1 MTRTLLL
8 LRGAG
13 GSFTLHRLRRGRQH
27 ALTRK
32 QPQARIT
39 KTVLPQVRDPAN
51 SRDYRDPIGASLT
64 GQACRGERPIA
75 SRPRALA
82 LIEEPDGRMERGQ
95 AACQRTLALQ
105 LLQGR
110 TW

>member
-1 MTRTLLL
+1 MTRTLLFL
-8 LRGAG
+8 QGVG

-39 KTVLPQVRDPAN
+39 KTVLPQVRDPAKVAQ
-51 SRDYRDPIGASLT
+51 DYRDPIGASLT
-64 GQACRGERPIA
+64 GQACGGERPIA

-82 LIEEPDGRMERGQ
+82 LIEEPDVRMEGYR
-95 AACQRTLALQ
+95 
-105 LLQGR
+105 
-110 TW
+110 

>member
-8 LRGAG
+8 LRGVG

-39 KTVLPQVRDPAN
+39 KTVLPQVRDPAKFPGLPGPH
-51 SRDYRDPIGASLT
+51 RASLN
-64 GQACRGERPIA
+64 GLEV
-75 SRPRALA
+75 PRM
-82 LIEEPDGRMERGQ
+82 ISFVRRYV
-95 AACQRTLALQ
+95 
-105 LLQGR
+105 
-110 TW
+110 